1 MTENNGS
8 VNYRQLC
15 KDVCTLA
22 MSTGD
27 YLREERQ
34 KASQMVVETKG
45 MHDYVTQFD
54 KESEYRIVTRLKE
67 LLPQAGFIAEEGSA
81 TNNGTEP
88 FLWIVDPLD
97 GTTNFIHGIHTTC
110 VSIALREG
118 DEMVLGVV
126 YELWAQECYYSYK
139 GGKAYLNGNEIH
151 VSQAATMNDS
161 LIATGFPFTNFSR
174 MEQYMRY
181 LEWTMRNTHG
191 VRRFGS
197 AAADLAYT
205 ACGRIDGFFEY
216 GLKPYDVAAG
226 AFIIQQAGGKVCDF
240 DGGNNWL
247 FGGEIMCSGTR
258 VFPEFTASL
267 ISAMKQKRKDC
278 SC

>member
-34 KASQMVVETKG
+34 KASQMVVKTKG

-97 GTTNFIHGIHTTC
+97 GTTNFIHGFPYYC
-110 VSIALREG
+110 VSIALSVRGRVEQA
-118 DEMVLGVV
+118 VV
-126 YELWAQECYYSYK
+126 YDPTRNDLFLASH
-139 GGKAYLNGNEIH
+139 GRGAYLNNRRIR
-151 VSQAATMNDS
+151 VSRRTQLGDS
-161 LIATGFPFTNFSR
+161 LLSTGFPFR
-174 MEQYMRY
+174 K
-181 LEWTMRNTHG
+181 G
-191 VRRFGS
+191 
-197 AAADLAYT
+197 D
-205 ACGRIDGFFEY
+205 
-216 GLKPYDVAAG
+216 
-226 AFIIQQAGGKVCDF
+226 DF
-240 DGGNNWL
+240 KGYH
-247 FGGEIMCSGTR
+247 
-258 VFPEFTASL
+258 
-267 ISAMKQKRKDC
+267 
-278 SC
+278 